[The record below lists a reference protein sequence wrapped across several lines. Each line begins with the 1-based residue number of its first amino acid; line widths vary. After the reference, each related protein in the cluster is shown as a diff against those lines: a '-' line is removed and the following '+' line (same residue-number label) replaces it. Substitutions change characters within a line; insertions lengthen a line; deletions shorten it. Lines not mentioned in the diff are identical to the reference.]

1 MRIFLIKYVLKLGDS
16 SPRGTKMISEDI
28 PDAILTGRIQ
38 EYLSKRGSCDCQF
51 DCTRVKPPGVK

>member
-1 MRIFLIKYVLKLGDS
+1 
-16 SPRGTKMISEDI
+16 
-28 PDAILTGRIQ
+28 LTGRIQ